1 MLTIAEE
8 ILLLVLDDESGTF
21 INEPDVHV
29 GYAVAGALLM
39 DLALAHRI
47 DADNEK
53 VFVVENKP
61 TGDSIQDS
69 VLSRIAASDE
79 VHDAGYWV
87 GELGRNCDELRD
99 GLLAR
104 LVERGILKE
113 VDEKV
118 LWVFDTRRY
127 PMVDGTEERE
137 VKRRIMDVLFSDS
150 KPEQRDIVII
160 CLADACNLIDQLMS
174 ERELRSVEP
183 RIDEIVKMDVIGQAV
198 ANTIREIR
206 ASIAPMM
213 MM

>member
-8 ILLLVLDDESGTF
+8 ILLLVLDDDAGTF

-29 GYAVAGALLM
+29 GYAVAGAVLM

-47 DADNEK
+47 DADSEK
-53 VFVVENKP
+53 LFIVDEKP
-61 TGDSIQDS
+61 TGDPIQDS
-69 VLSRIAASDE
+69 VLARIVASDE

-87 GELGRNCDELRD
+87 GELGRNSDELRD
-99 GLLAR
+99 GLLDR

-113 VDEKV
+113 VDEKI
-118 LWVFDTRRY
+118 LWVFESRRY
-127 PMVDGTEERE
+127 PMVDGAEERE
-137 VKRRIMDVLFSDS
+137 VKRRIMDVLFSDTE
-150 KPEQRDIVII
+150 PEQRDVVII
-160 CLADACNLIDQLMS
+160 CLADACNLMEQLMS

-183 RIDEIVKMDVIGQAV
+183 RIDEIVRMDVIGQAV

>member
-8 ILLLVLDDESGTF
+8 ILLLVLDDESGAF

-39 DLALAHRI
+39 DLALANRI

-53 VFVVENKP
+53 LFIVAETP
-61 TGDSIQDS
+61 TGDVIQDAILAKI
-69 VLSRIAASDE
+69 VASDE

-87 GELGRNCDELRD
+87 SELGRNSADLRN
-99 GLLAR
+99 GLLDR
-104 LVERGILKE
+104 LVERSILKE

-118 LWVFDTRRY
+118 LWVFKTRRY
-127 PMVDGTEERE
+127 PMIDGTEERE
-137 VKRRIMDVLFSDS
+137 VKRRILDVLFSDS
-150 KPEQRDIVII
+150 KPEQRDIVVI
-160 CLADACNLIDQLMS
+160 CLADACNLIEQIMS

-198 ANTIREIR
+198 INTIREIR
-206 ASIAPMM
+206 SAIAPMM

>member
-47 DADNEK
+47 DADNQK
-53 VFVVENKP
+53 LFVVSDKP
-61 TGDSIQDS
+61 TGDPIQDS
-69 VLSRIAASDE
+69 ILARIVASDE

-87 GELGRNCDELRD
+87 GELGRNSGDLRD
-99 GLLAR
+99 GLLNR

-118 LWVFDTRRY
+118 LWVFETRRY
-127 PMVDGTEERE
+127 PMIDGTEERE

-150 KPEQRDIVII
+150 TPEQSDVVII
-160 CLADACNLIDQLMS
+160 CLADACNLIEQLMS

-183 RIDEIVKMDVIGQAV
+183 RIDEIVKMDVIGLAV

>member
-8 ILLLVLDDESGTF
+8 ILLLVLDDDTGTF

-47 DADNEK
+47 DADADK
-53 VFVVENKP
+53 VVVHDAKP
-61 TGDSIQDS
+61 TGDAIQDT

-79 VHDAGYWV
+79 VHDAAYWV
-87 GELGRNCDELRD
+87 GELGRDSAKLRD
-99 GLLAR
+99 GLLNR

-118 LWVFDTRRY
+118 LWVFETRRY

-137 VKRRIMDVLFSDS
+137 VKRRILDVLFSDT
-150 KPEQRDIVII
+150 KPEQSDIVII
-160 CLADACNLIDQLMS
+160 CLADACNLIEQIMS

-183 RIDEIVKMDVIGQAV
+183 RIDEIVRMDVIGQAV

>member
-1 MLTIAEE
+1 
-8 ILLLVLDDESGTF
+8 LDDESGTF

-39 DLALAHRI
+39 DLALANRI
-47 DADNEK
+47 DADNDK
-53 VFVVENKP
+53 LFIVDQSP
-61 TGDSIQDS
+61 TGDTIQDS
-69 VLSRIAASDE
+69 VLTRIVASDE
-79 VHDAGYWV
+79 LHDAGYWV
-87 GELGRNCDELRD
+87 GELGRNSVELRD
-99 GLLAR
+99 GLLNR

-118 LWVFDTRRY
+118 LWVFETRRY
-127 PMVDGTEERE
+127 PMVDGSEERE

-150 KPEQRDIVII
+150 TPEQRDVVII
-160 CLADACNLIDQLMS
+160 CLADACNLIDQIMS

-183 RIDEIVKMDVIGQAV
+183 RIDGIVKMDVIGQAV